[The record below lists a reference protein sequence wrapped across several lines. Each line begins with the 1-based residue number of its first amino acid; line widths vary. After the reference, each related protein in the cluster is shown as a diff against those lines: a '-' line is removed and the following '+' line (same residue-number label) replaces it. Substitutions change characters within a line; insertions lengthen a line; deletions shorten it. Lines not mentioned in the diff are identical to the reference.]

1 MKSYSLK
8 GRIILATLVLSSLS
22 TARAET
28 AISETQIERFATAI
42 TQIHHYYLKP
52 VSYQKLFDNAI
63 RGMLTSLDPHSDYLS
78 PKDIRDLQ
86 DTTRGEYAGIGIE
99 IIPDNG
105 MIKVISPVSD
115 APADKAGIMPGD
127 IIVKINNKFV
137 KDISSDEAIS
147 LIKGPEGTIVELT
160 VVRSELKDSINF
172 KIKRELIKMQ
182 SVKSKLYRKK
192 IAYSKISTFGENTAQ
207 ELKSAVLNFNKS
219 NSISGLVIDLR
230 NNPGGLLTSAIE
242 ISDLFLDRMNTRYNG
257 MIVYTKGRLDID
269 NTEAHATPGD
279 IFNNK
284 PIVILINSGSASAS
298 EIVAGALKDQKRA
311 IVLGTRSFGK
321 GSVQTVIPI
330 DYESAIKLTTSLYYT
345 PNGTSIQANGII
357 PDVYTPYTQIT
368 EGKKKTNIETMFEN
382 ISEQNLSGH
391 LQSPSQKTQK
401 NSMQILEKKQEQAQ
415 LAYKDLQLFQA
426 LNLVE
431 AMSVRNQ
438 TNSGATKWIK

>member
-1 MKSYSLK
+1 MKSCILK
-8 GRIILATLVLSSLS
+8 GRILLATLVLSSLS
-22 TARAET
+22 NAKAES

-52 VSYQKLFDNAI
+52 VSYQNLFDFAI

-78 PKDIRDLQ
+78 PQDIRDLQ
-86 DTTRGEYAGIGIE
+86 DTTSGEYAGIGIE

-105 MIKVISPVSD
+105 LIKVISPLSE
-115 APADKAGIMPGD
+115 APAEKAGIIPGD
-127 IIVKINNKFV
+127 IIVKVDDKFV
-137 KDISSDEAIS
+137 KDISSDEAIA

-160 VVRSELKDSINF
+160 VIRAELKDSLKF
-172 KIKRELIKMQ
+172 KIKRELIKTQ
-182 SVKSKLYRKK
+182 SVKSKLYRNK
-192 IAYSKISTFGENTAQ
+192 IGYSKISTFGENTAQ
-207 ELKSAVLNFNKS
+207 ELKDAIIEFNK
-219 NSISGLVIDLR
+219 NNNISGLVIDLR

-242 ISDLFLDRMNTRYNG
+242 VSDLFLDRKNTSYNG

-284 PIVILINSGSASAS
+284 PIVVIINNGSASAS

-311 IVLGTRSFGK
+311 IILGTRSFGK

-345 PNGTSIQANGII
+345 PNGTSIQASGII
-357 PDVYTPYTQIT
+357 PDVYTPYTQIN
-368 EGKKKTNIETMFEN
+368 ESDKKDNIQDMLTN

-391 LQSPSQKTQK
+391 LSHPSAKAHNDSKQV
-401 NSMQILEKKQEQAQ
+401 LERKQEQAQ
-415 LAYKDLQLFQA
+415 LAYKDLQLFQS
-426 LNLVE
+426 LNLIE

-438 TNSGATKWIK
+438 SNSGATK